1 MSEVRSTFTLTPG
14 SRAPEF
20 ELPDAHGERHELA
33 GLAGPQ
39 GLLLVF
45 ACNHCPFVIHLAG
58 EVGALAAAAKQR
70 GIGTVAINSND
81 LERFP
86 ADAPE
91 KMLEFAARFGWE
103 FPYLVD
109 ASQDVAKAYAAACT
123 PDFYLFDGGL
133 RLFYAGQFD
142 ASRPGTGLA
151 DGADLAGAIERMLA
165 GGEPPV
171 GARPSSGCNIKWK
184 PGNEPTWF
192 G

>member
-14 SRAPEF
+14 SHAPDF
-20 ELPDAHGERHELA
+20 ELPDAHGNRHRLGELA
-33 GLAGPQ
+33 GPN

-45 ACNHCPFVIHLAG
+45 ACNHCPFVVHLAG
-58 EVGALAAAAKQR
+58 ELGALAGAANGR
-70 GIGTVAINSND
+70 GVGTVAINSND

-91 KMLEFAARFGWE
+91 KMLEFAARHGRE

-109 ASQDVAKAYAAACT
+109 ESQEVAKAYAAACT
-123 PDFYLFDGGL
+123 PDFYLFDDGL

-142 ASRPGTGLA
+142 ASRPGSGVA
-151 DGADLAGAIERMLA
+151 SGADLMGAIEEMLA
-165 GGEPPV
+165 GGEPPR
-171 GARPSSGCNIKWK
+171 GGYPSSGCNIKWK
-184 PGNEPTWF
+184 PGNEPSWF

>member
-14 SRAPEF
+14 SRAPDF
-20 ELPDAHGERHELA
+20 ELPDAHGTPHSLGE
-33 GLAGPQ
+33 LAGPQ

-45 ACNHCPFVIHLAG
+45 ACNHCPFVIHLAR
-58 EVGALAAAAKQR
+58 EVGALAAAAKGR

-91 KMLEFAARFGWE
+91 KMLEFAARYAWD

-123 PDFYLFDGGL
+123 PDFYLFDSGL

-142 ASRPGTGLA
+142 ASRPGSGVA
-151 DGADLAGAIERMLA
+151 DGADLAAAIERMLS
-165 GGEPPV
+165 GGDPPA